1 MSSSDLDMS
10 SRRHDNLTNADL
22 IRTIVKTVLKHFKN
36 SKLYSALS
44 NIGRGRS
51 SICGRSAFK
60 VPRAVY
66 LIEDEEE
73 MSGPRQEGRGTWGL
87 NIVGMFLAKF
97 KFWGEDGGVD
107 MGEDTEDHDGD
118 ELSEDDMR
126 EQEGQ
131 GFSCDE
137 YCRVITPTI
146 HLNRLANAY
155 HYVPP
160 ISDDR
165 NLA

>member
-1 MSSSDLDMS
+1 MS
-10 SRRHDNLTNADL
+10 R
-22 IRTIVKTVLKHFKN
+22 
-36 SKLYSALS
+36 SK
-44 NIGRGRS
+44 
-51 SICGRSAFK
+51 
-60 VPRAVY
+60 
-66 LIEDEEE
+66 
-73 MSGPRQEGRGTWGL
+73 QEGRRTWGL
-87 NIVGMFLAKF
+87 NFVGKFLAKF
-97 KFWGEDGGVD
+97 KFWGEDGEVD
-107 MGEDTEDHDGD
+107 MEEDTEVHDGD
-118 ELSEDDMR
+118 ELSEDDMS

-160 ISDDR
+160 ISNDR

>member
-1 MSSSDLDMS
+1 MSSSDLDIS
-10 SRRHDNLTNADL
+10 SRRQDNLTNADL
-22 IRTIVKTVLKHFKN
+22 IRIIGKTVLKHFKN

-44 NIGRGRS
+44 NIGRGRR
-51 SICGRSAFK
+51 SICSRSAFK

-66 LIEDEEE
+66 RIEEEEE
-73 MSGPRQEGRGTWGL
+73 MSRSRQEGRGTWGL
-87 NIVGMFLAKF
+87 TLVGMFLAKF

-107 MGEDTEDHDGD
+107 MGEDTELHDGD
-118 ELSEDDMR
+118 ELSEDDMS

-160 ISDDR
+160 ISNDR

>member
-10 SRRHDNLTNADL
+10 SRRQDNLTNADL
-22 IRTIVKTVLKHFKN
+22 IRTIVRTVLKHFKN

-44 NIGRGRS
+44 KIGRGRS

-66 LIEDEEE
+66 LIGDEEE

-107 MGEDTEDHDGD
+107 MGEDTEVHDGD
-118 ELSEDDMR
+118 ELSEDDMS

-137 YCRVITPTI
+137 YCRVITSTI

-160 ISDDR
+160 ISNDR